1 MENQPINRL
10 GNPIESIG
18 FALQG
23 LEMRSKAIAG
33 NIANVNTPGYKRK
46 VVNFEDILQDKTF
59 KDVEMR
65 STDSSHIITGT
76 DSNKPIVIS
85 EEQSFNVDSNSI
97 DIDKEMVE
105 LSKTGLR
112 FKALSALAKKQFDQM
127 KGIIRG

>member
-33 NIANVNTPGYKRK
+33 NIANINTPGYKRK

-59 KDVEMR
+59 KNVEMR

-76 DSNKPIVIS
+76 DSSKPIVIS
-85 EEQSFNVDSNSI
+85 EEQSFNVDNNGI

>member
-33 NIANVNTPGYKRK
+33 NIANINTPGYKRK

-76 DSNKPIVIS
+76 NPSKPIVIS
-85 EEQSFNVDSNSI
+85 EDQSFNVESNGI

>member
-33 NIANVNTPGYKRK
+33 NIANINTPGYKRK

-76 DSNKPIVIS
+76 DSSKPIVIS
-85 EEQSFNVDSNSI
+85 EDQSFNVDNNGI